1 MNLAQRVMARYKG
14 AAATAPI
21 IVKFVERAYKKH
33 KAKIDERIKD
43 GLDEYTL
50 ERLLKGTGQV

>member
-1 MNLAQRVMARYKG
+1 MARYKG